1 MRHMLLGLLQHHGAR
16 HGYAL
21 MKEIRA
27 RTGVQVSIGNV
38 YRELARLVREGL
50 VRSPYGGD
58 RARPYHPAICCGN
71 ILTRSTERSSRRPPH
86 CR

>member
-1 MRHMLLGLLQHHGAR
+1 MMRHMLLGLLQHHGAR

-27 RTGVQVSIGNV
+27 RTGVQVSIGSI

-50 VRSPYGGD
+50 
-58 RARPYHPAICCGN
+58 AR
-71 ILTRSTERSSRRPPH
+71 
-86 CR
+86 